1 MFVLDEINV
10 RDVKL
15 MDDLIWFV
23 SIRKIISKDHL
34 SVLDEGPKTVG
45 MSVPS
50 RPQTREQSTASRGC
64 DAQSKVFIYC

>member
-34 SVLDEGPKTVG
+34 SVLDEGPKTAG
-45 MSVPS
+45 KAFPG
-50 RPQTREQSTASRGC
+50 RPKTME
-64 DAQSKVFIYC
+64 